1 MRISGLNGVMPADRF
16 FQRHRLAVLLV
27 SFLAPLLAC
36 ALLALVRD
44 AIDNTNA
51 ALILVLII
59 VAAAST
65 GLRMAGLLAAAS
77 SAAWFDFFLTAPY
90 NRFTIDDR
98 ADIETTVLLILVGA
112 AVTEICLWGR
122 RQQAKAS
129 RESGYLSG
137 VLSAAE
143 QIGAG
148 SAPAVSVI
156 EHVQQQLIDVFD
168 LDTARF
174 QEATSE
180 QLPTLKPDGDVMV
193 GAHKI
198 DVDRQGLPTDS
209 ELRLLVRNAGVTHG
223 EFLLTASTHVA
234 RPTIEQRK
242 VACLLADQVGA
253 ALALEGR

>member
-16 FQRHRLAVLLV
+16 FQRHRIAVLLV

-36 ALLALVRD
+36 ALLALVRG

-59 VAAAST
+59 VGAAST
-65 GLRMAGLLAAAS
+65 GLRWAG
-77 SAAWFDFFLTAPY
+77 
-90 NRFTIDDR
+90 
-98 ADIETTVLLILVGA
+98 ILVGA

-156 EHVQQQLIDVFD
+156 EHVQQQLIDVLD

-180 QLPTLKPDGDVMV
+180 QLPTLEPDGDVMV

-234 RPTIEQRK
+234 RPTVEQRK

>member
-1 MRISGLNGVMPADRF
+1 MPADRF
-16 FQRHRLAVLLV
+16 FQRHRLAVLV
-27 SFLAPLLAC
+27 GSFLAPLVAC
-36 ALLALVRD
+36 ALLTLARG

-51 ALILVLII
+51 ALILVLLI
-59 VAAAST
+59 VGAAST
-65 GLRMAGLLAAAS
+65 GLRSAGLLAAVS
-77 SAAWFDFFLTAPY
+77 SAAWFDFFLTVPY
-90 NRFTIDDR
+90 GRFTIDDR
-98 ADIETTVLLILVGA
+98 ADIETTVLLILVGI

-129 RESGYLSG
+129 RDSGYLSG

-148 SAPAVSVI
+148 SAPVAAVI
-156 EHVQQQLIDVFD
+156 EHVQQQLVEVLD

-180 QLPTLKPDGDVMV
+180 PLPTFEADGDVTL
-193 GAHKI
+193 GEHQI

-209 ELRLLVRNAGVTHG
+209 ELRLVVGNAGVTHG
-223 EFLLTASTHVA
+223 EFRLTASTHVA
-234 RPTIEQRK
+234 RPTSEQRQ

>member
-1 MRISGLNGVMPADRF
+1 MPADRF
-16 FQRHRLAVLLV
+16 FQRHRLGVLLA

-36 ALLALVRD
+36 ALLALVRN
-44 AIDNTNA
+44 AIDATNA

-59 VAAAST
+59 VGAAST
-65 GLRMAGLLAAAS
+65 GLRLAGLVAAAS

-90 NRFTIDDR
+90 GRFTIDDR
-98 ADIETTVLLILVGA
+98 ADIETTILLILVGV

-122 RQQAKAS
+122 RQEANAS
-129 RESGYLSG
+129 RQSGYLSG

-148 SAPAVSVI
+148 SAPAAAVI
-156 EHVQQQLIDVFD
+156 EHVQQQLVDVLD

-174 QEATSE
+174 QEATNE
-180 QLPTLKPDGDVMV
+180 QLPTFEPDGDVTV

-198 DVDRQGLPTDS
+198 NVDRQGLPTDS
-209 ELRLLVRNAGVTHG
+209 ELRLAVRNAGVTHG
-223 EFLLTASTHVA
+223 EFRLTASTHVA
-234 RPTIEQRK
+234 RPTVEQRR

>member
-1 MRISGLNGVMPADRF
+1 MPVDRF
-16 FQRHRLAVLLV
+16 FQRHRIAVLLV
-27 SFLAPLLAC
+27 SFLAPLVAC
-36 ALLALVRD
+36 ALLTLVRD

-51 ALILVLII
+51 ALILVLLV

-77 SAAWFDFFLTAPY
+77 SAAWFDFFLTTPY
-90 NRFTIDDR
+90 GGFTIDER
-98 ADIETTVLLILVGA
+98 SDIDTMVLLILVGV

-148 SAPAVSVI
+148 SAPAASVI
-156 EHVQQQLIDVFD
+156 EHVQQQLVDVLD
-168 LDTARF
+168 LDAARF
-174 QEATSE
+174 QEASSE
-180 QLPTLKPDGDVMV
+180 LLPTLQPDGDVTV
-193 GAHKI
+193 GEHKV
-198 DVDRQGLPTDS
+198 DVDRQGLPTES
-209 ELRLLVRNAGVTHG
+209 QLRLVVRNAGVTHG
-223 EFLLTASTHVA
+223 EFLLTASTRVA
-234 RPTIEQRK
+234 RPTTEQRK